1 MKFYETRY
9 FERLLSMVLLGEMNT
24 SVFIE
29 RMSELET
36 FFNLLK
42 NDYDK
47 STSLDKMSLNEYL
60 DELETDIFLDR
71 QSNC

>member
-1 MKFYETRY
+1 MKFYETRH

-42 NDYDK
+42 NDYNK
-47 STSLDKMSLNEYL
+47 CTSLDKVSLNDYL
-60 DELETDIFLDR
+60 DELETDMFLDR

>member
-1 MKFYETRY
+1 MRFYETRY

-42 NDYDK
+42 NDYSK
-47 STSLDKMSLNEYL
+47 STSLDKMSLNDYL
-60 DELETDIFLDR
+60 DELETDIFLER

>member
-1 MKFYETRY
+1 MRFYETRY

-47 STSLDKMSLNEYL
+47 STSLDKMSLNDYL
-60 DELETDIFLDR
+60 DELETDIFLER

>member
-1 MKFYETRY
+1 MKFYETRH
-9 FERLLSMVLLGEMNT
+9 FERLLSMVLLGEMHT

-47 STSLDKMSLNEYL
+47 CTSLTKVSLNDYL
-60 DELETDIFLDR
+60 DELETDMFLDR

>member
-42 NDYDK
+42 NDYNK
-47 STSLDKMSLNEYL
+47 SMTLDKMSLNDYL

>member
-1 MKFYETRY
+1 MRFYETRY

>member
-71 QSNC
+71 QSYC

>member
-1 MKFYETRY
+1 MRFYETRY
-9 FERLLSMVLLGEMNT
+9 FERLLSMVLLGEMHT

-42 NDYDK
+42 NDYNK
-47 STSLDKMSLNEYL
+47 SMTLDKMSLNDYL

>member
-1 MKFYETRY
+1 MRFYETRY

-60 DELETDIFLDR
+60 DELETDIFLER